1 MDARAQ
7 RTVAAMHQAILELAE
22 TEQVQDLS
30 VAQVAKAA
38 GLNRVTFYN
47 HASSPTA
54 LLTAALSLELD
65 MIRAQYLQS
74 ALPLYSP
81 EGGIVGAVGAHIV
94 VRHAIYCRNLPPN
107 GHGFLADFLT
117 DHFAESARML
127 LAAHPPL
134 HPSVPGQSTLPGS
147 VTERATAQFIAH
159 GAVGA
164 IAAWVHGPV
173 PLIPEQIASLI
184 QNLMPPWW
192 LAATNSQPS
201 TDLSTTQDPRPGAQA
216 GQLRKG

>member
-1 MDARAQ
+1 MDVRAQ
-7 RTVAAMHQAILELAE
+7 RTVAAMHQAILVLAE
-22 TEQVQDLS
+22 TEHVQDLS

-38 GLNRVTFYN
+38 GINRVTFYD

-54 LLTAALSLELD
+54 LLTAALSLDLD

-74 ALPLYSP
+74 ALPMYSP
-81 EGGIVGAVGAHIV
+81 EGGIVSAVGGHIV
-94 VRHAIYCRNLPPN
+94 ARHAIYCRNMPPN

-127 LAAHPPL
+127 LAAHPPQL
-134 HPSVPGQSTLPGS
+134 ASVPGQSTLPVS
-147 VTERATAQFIAH
+147 VAERATAQFIAH

-164 IAAWVHGPV
+164 IAAWVHGPA

-192 LAATNSQPS
+192 LEATNSQTS
-201 TDLSTTQDPRPGAQA
+201 INLSTTQDPRLGAQA
-216 GQLRKG
+216 GQL